1 MTADTLLTVSD
12 LRVAFGADEVV
23 HGVDFEIHHGETV
36 AIVGESGSGKSTIA
50 HALIGLL
57 PGTGRVT
64 GGRILFEG
72 ADLATWSQRDF
83 ESVRGTAMGFVP
95 QDPMNSLNPVHTVG
109 FQVGEAVRVSTRTR
123 GRRAI
128 RERSVSVLTDA
139 GLPAASERLGQ
150 FPHQFSGGMRQ
161 RVMIGIGLAGTP
173 RLLIADEPTSA
184 LDVTVQKTILD
195 DLAVRTRER
204 GVAVLLITHD
214 LAMAAD
220 RADRV
225 LVMYRGDIV
234 EQGTSA
240 QVLRDPQHPYT
251 RRLLAA
257 APGAGA
263 TVTGEPAT
271 PSIGASGHSA
281 LIEVCNVS
289 KTYTV
294 RGPGAARRQVRALA
308 DVSATIERGATTAIV
323 GESGS
328 GKTTLARIILGLET
342 PTAGSVTVLGHD
354 LARLNARALLGVRRL
369 MQPVFQDPYGS
380 LDPLRTI
387 ADSIGEPLTV
397 HRIGDRASRR
407 RRVLELLDQVALPA
421 TFAHRYPHELSGG
434 QRQRVAIARA
444 LAVRP
449 DIVVLDEAVSALD
462 VLVQAQILELLDEL
476 QRELGLTYVLIS
488 HDLGVVRD
496 VARTVLVMRGGRIV
510 ERGPI
515 EQVFENPSEQYTTEL
530 LAAIP
535 GRGDTLAS

>member
-1 MTADTLLTVSD
+1 MTDASLLTVSG
-12 LRVAFGADEVV
+12 LRIAFGADEVV
-23 HGVDFEIHHGETV
+23 HGVDFEIHPGETV

-57 PGTGRVT
+57 PGTGHVT
-64 GGRILFEG
+64 GGSILFEG
-72 ADLATWSQRDF
+72 ADLATWSERDF
-83 ESVRGTAMGFVP
+83 ESVRGTAVGFVP

-109 FQVGEAVRVSTRTR
+109 FQVGEAVRVSTAAR
-123 GRRAI
+123 GRRAV
-128 RERSVSVLTDA
+128 RDRSVAVLTDA
-139 GLPAASERLGQ
+139 GLPGASERLSQ

-195 DLAVRTRER
+195 DLAVRTRDR

-225 LVMYRGDIV
+225 LVMYRGEIV

-240 QVLRDPQHPYT
+240 QVLRYPQHSYT

-257 APGAGA
+257 APG
-263 TVTGEPAT
+263 VGEPVTAV
-271 PSIGASGHSA
+271 PDDLSVGVLSGDAA
-281 LIEVCNVS
+281 LIDVRNVS
-289 KTYTV
+289 KTYTI
-294 RGPGAARRQVRALA
+294 RGSGAARRHVHALD
-308 DVSATIERGATTAIV
+308 DVSATIERGVTTAIV

-342 PTAGSVTVLGHD
+342 PTSGSVSVLGHD
-354 LARLNARALLGVRRL
+354 LGRLGARALLGVRRH

-387 ADSIGEPLTV
+387 ADSIAEPLNV

-407 RRVLELLDQVALPA
+407 RRILELLDQVALPT
-421 TFAHRYPHELSGG
+421 TFANRYPHELSGG

-462 VLVQAQILELLDEL
+462 VLVQAQILDLLDEL
-476 QRELGLTYVLIS
+476 QRELGLTYLLIS

-496 VARTVLVMRGGRIV
+496 VARTVVVMRGGRIV

-515 EQVFENPSEQYTTEL
+515 EQVFEHPSDQYTAEL

-535 GRGDTLAS
+535 GRAVTR